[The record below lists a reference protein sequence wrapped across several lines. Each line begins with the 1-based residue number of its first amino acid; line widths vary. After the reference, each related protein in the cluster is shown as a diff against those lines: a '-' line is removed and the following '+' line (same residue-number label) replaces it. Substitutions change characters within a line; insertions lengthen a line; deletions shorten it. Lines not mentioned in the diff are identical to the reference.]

1 VGDIK
6 MEAKEEVKNEILS
19 ILDDYA
25 KYYLN
30 KDLDGLISLFV
41 SDQDLV
47 AIGTGADEWV
57 NGLDQLR
64 NGFIRDLSQ
73 ADDIR
78 MIFDNLTISKL
89 EEVVW
94 VSGTMTMHAM
104 VDGSEVIMPGRITM
118 VLIKR
123 NNGWLFTH
131 LHYSVPAEKQEN
143 GESWPE

>member
-1 VGDIK
+1 
-6 MEAKEEVKNEILS
+6 MEAKEDVKNEILS
-19 ILDDYA
+19 ILDGYS

-41 SDQDLV
+41 SDPDLV

-57 NGLDQLR
+57 KGRDQLR

-73 ADDIR
+73 ADDIQ
-78 MIFDNLTISKL
+78 MIFDKLTISSL
-89 EEVVW
+89 GEVVW
-94 VSGTMTMHAM
+94 VSGALTMHASI
-104 VDGSEVIMPGRITM
+104 DGSEVIMPGRATM
-118 VLIKR
+118 VLIKTDT
-123 NNGWLFTH
+123 GWLFTH